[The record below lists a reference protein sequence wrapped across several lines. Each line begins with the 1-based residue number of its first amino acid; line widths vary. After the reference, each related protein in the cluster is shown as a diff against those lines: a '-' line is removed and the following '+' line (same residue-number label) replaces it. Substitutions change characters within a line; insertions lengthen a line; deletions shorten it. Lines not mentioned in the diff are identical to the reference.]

1 MTGYRLL
8 TENFLARLKDKKK
21 ILFLT
26 TSNRWAGERGGEQ
39 PKSTRLAYR
48 FAKQLGEERVTVL
61 EIPKLKIFPCEGNVS
76 TAKGNTCGLQKALL
90 LDKDKNPSGLHR
102 CWASLNNPTD
112 ELWKVS
118 KALFASETVVFFG
131 SVRWGQMN
139 AEYQKLIERLTW
151 IENRHSTLGE
161 SNPLA
166 DIEAG
171 IVAIGQ
177 NWNGKEAVATQKQ
190 VLSFFGF
197 RVPDELSFNWQYTQT
212 AQDETKESYALANEA
227 FEKTFFTSLL

>member
-1 MTGYRLL
+1 MPDYPVVL
-8 TENFLARLKDKKK
+8 EAFLSHLKSKKK

-26 TSNRWAGERGGEQ
+26 TSNRWAGEPGGEQ
-39 PKSTRLAYR
+39 PKSTRLAYHLVQ
-48 FAKQLGEERVTVL
+48 KLGTDKVLVL

-76 TAKGNTCGLQKALL
+76 AAKGNFCGLPKALL
-90 LDKDKNPSGLHR
+90 KDPEKNPSGLHR
-102 CWASLNNPTD
+102 CWASLNNPSD

-118 KALFASETVVFFG
+118 KALFASEAVVFFG

-166 DIEAG
+166 AVEAG

-177 NWNGKEAVATQKQ
+177 NWNGKEAIATQKQ
-190 VLSFFGF
+190 VFRFFGF
-197 RVPDELSFNWQYTQT
+197 QVPDALSFNWQYTQDVE
-212 AQDETKESYALANEA
+212 DETTESYALANEA
-227 FEKTFFTSLL
+227 FEKTFLEA